1 MAGVGKANRYPR
13 AVKET
18 APHDQRH
25 AENDLGKGANA
36 GRDPDGG
43 DCQLPIQGSGTFNAQ
58 QTSTETNGGCST
70 VLTTGT
76 FNGAFRARFAGWGAR
91 TLRLNPADDARYRED
106 L

>member
-1 MAGVGKANRYPR
+1 MYASVPIRSPVNCRRSLLASQSP
-13 AVKET
+13 
-18 APHDQRH
+18 
-25 AENDLGKGANA
+25 
-36 GRDPDGG
+36 
-43 DCQLPIQGSGTFNAQ
+43 LPIQGSGTFNAH

-91 TLRLNPADDARYRED
+91 TLRLSPADDARYRED